1 METKIQV
8 TRICRLDNSKTK
20 AFVDILINEVLLI
33 KGLKILNGRNG
44 LFITMP
50 QYKAHNGR
58 FYDVVFPLTKEI
70 REYISSVIL
79 DTFNED

>member
-8 TRICRLDNSKTK
+8 TRIHRLDNLKTR
-20 AFVDILINEVLLI
+20 AFVDIVVNEVLLI

-50 QYKAHNGR
+50 QYKAGNGR
-58 FYDVVFPLTKEI
+58 SYGIVIPLTKEI
-70 REYISSVIL
+70 REEISSVIL
-79 DTFNED
+79 NAFNEV